1 MKKIITLLVLTFIV
15 SISYAQYTPMT
26 AAGYQFKRILCDSTL
41 HIPSFC
47 GIPTLRNSSA
57 KNGAIAMDTCN
68 NKLYKWTRAAGWSEI
83 SGTSI
88 DTTNRFVNNVISVN
102 DSTIRVFKGSTNTT
116 ITLRPTLPTYTPT
129 IVPYA
134 NASGVLTGATS
145 DMIYSGNT
153 LTLGSGSAIGT
164 QHALALNGGR
174 ATILGSFNGM
184 RLNVGSGTTGLVDAS
199 KSFSFYNKGTRYA
212 YIDTDGS
219 GALGQDAP
227 FTHKFIYDSADIY
240 IPRLAGVSDSMAIF
254 EATTGKLKAAAIP
267 SSGTTPNL
275 QQVTDVS
282 PVGTTTNTLIVDD
295 GVSQITK
302 LGFTDYFSNIV
313 YPLKYSNSFQGSLDF
328 IDSLNTYPPTIFGYN
343 NTSTNPSYKIGFNS
357 ATSKPNF
364 QMIGVNSQLQLNSDF
379 LRFSSNGSDGTKL
392 EPIPN
397 GNTDIHYL
405 PPNNGVN
412 DTLVSQS
419 PNDGQYYAY
428 KDGNWA
434 PFTPGGGATPTGYY
448 GAFQDNT
455 TQTAVSANTAY
466 PVKFNTTDLTNG
478 VTVVNDG
485 SSNPTRVTLANTG
498 IYNIQFSLQLEKTG
512 GSGNMIADIWVR
524 KNGIDIPS
532 TTGKVVLT
540 GSANASPIVAA
551 WNYVLDLAAGD
562 YVQLMWATSNV
573 NVEIVAAGATS
584 PHPAIPSSILTVT
597 QQSGIMAGTGITAIN
612 SLTGAA
618 QTMVTGTDSTDFKI
632 VSTGTSHTFNLPTA
646 SATNRGALSSSNW
659 TTFNNKIGAS
669 DTSVFQR
676 KSISANTI
684 MANNTAS
691 AANVAAQA
699 FYDVAEQNMTNTITW
714 TGTAP
719 TTLTSANYTWQQ
731 IGKTVNMQFNALYA
745 NAGASN
751 TGYFFTLPSDM
762 PAPAVPTGWT
772 GASGYLYTG
781 SASTHNTAA
790 TINSNV
796 AISYI
801 RRNSA
806 NTAFEVGFIG
816 TGVSARGFKINI
828 TYKAQ

>member
-1 MKKIITLLVLTFIV
+1 MFIV
-15 SISYAQYTPMT
+15 SISFAQYTPMT

-83 SGTSI
+83 SGGGG
-88 DTTNRFVNNVISVN
+88 
-102 DSTIRVFKGSTNTT
+102 GSTG
-116 ITLRPTLPTYTPT
+116 TLQTVT
-129 IVPYA
+129 
-134 NASGVLTGATS
+134 
-145 DMIYSGNT
+145 DSGNT
-153 LTLGSGSAIGT
+153 TTNNIQL
-164 QHALALNGGR
+164 LNDAR
-174 ATILGSFNGM
+174 LILGDTGEILLNNGSKLRMGAIDALTGGSKGIAQVCAVGYEMKWEGGSLYIMNDQGFTVREVRYKFNSIPSATDD
-184 RLNVGSGTTGLVDAS
+184 GSRGFYPGSRWVLDNGNLYVCSDSTTGAAVWQLSTIATPTLQEVTTAGSTTDLTFTGYG
-199 KSFSFYNKGTRYA
+199 FS
-212 YIDTDGS
+212 
-219 GALGQDAP
+219 
-227 FTHKFIYDSADIY
+227 
-240 IPRLAGVSDSMAIF
+240 
-254 EATTGKLKAAAIP
+254 
-267 SSGTTPNL
+267 NL
-275 QQVTDVS
+275 FQ
-282 PVGTTTNTLIVDD
+282 
-295 GVSQITK
+295 
-302 LGFTDYFSNIV
+302 TDYNAFDNTPGYIY
-313 YPLKYSNSFQGSLDF
+313 YPLKYSTLENSFGSGYIKAFDE
-328 IDSLNTYPPTIFGYN
+328 NTNAITPEIKF
-343 NTSTNPSYKIGFNS
+343 K
-357 ATSKPNF
+357 
-364 QMIGVNSQLQLNSDF
+364 QLQGFTLNPLQLSWDF
-379 LRFSSNGSDGTKL
+379 TTGSSIKLLPIEISEPTANYELRLPVYDNGITPK
-392 EPIPN
+392 
-397 GNTDIHYL
+397 
-405 PPNNGVN
+405 
-412 DTLVSQS
+412 DTLATLRDVR
-419 PNDGQYYAY
+419 D
-428 KDGNWA
+428 
-434 PFTPGGGATPTGYY
+434 GGGGGGSTPTGYY

-478 VTVVNDG
+478 VSVVNDG

-512 GSGNMIADIWVR
+512 GSGNMITDIWIR
-524 KNGIDIPS
+524 KNGVDIPS

-540 GSANASPIVAA
+540 GSANASPVVAA

-562 YVQLMWATSNV
+562 YVQLMWSTNNT

-646 SATNRGALSSSNW
+646 SASNRGALSSTDWS
-659 TTFNNKIGAS
+659 TFNGKIGAS

-691 AANVAAQA
+691 LANVTAQA
-699 FYDVAEQNMTNTITW
+699 FYDVAEQAMGNTITW

-719 TTLTSANYTWQQ
+719 TSLTSANYAWQQ

-762 PAPAVPTGWT
+762 PAPLVPTGWT
-772 GASGYLYTG
+772 GASAYLYTG
-781 SASTHNTAA
+781 SASTHNTSA

-801 RRNSA
+801 RRNAA

>member
-1 MKKIITLLVLTFIV
+1 M
-15 SISYAQYTPMT
+15 Q
-26 AAGYQFKRILCDSTL
+26 
-41 HIPSFC
+41 
-47 GIPTLRNSSA
+47 
-57 KNGAIAMDTCN
+57 
-68 NKLYKWTRAAGWSEI
+68 
-83 SGTSI
+83 
-88 DTTNRFVNNVISVN
+88 NRF
-102 DSTIRVFKGSTNTT
+102 G
-116 ITLRPTLPTYTPT
+116 
-129 IVPYA
+129 
-134 NASGVLTGATS
+134 
-145 DMIYSGNT
+145 SGNT
-153 LTLGSGSAIGT
+153 KTEIVLSADNQDKTEITPSYFLARNDGIGKESLMLFNRLQFDEGTDSLFVYPRYANQKDTFPTQSGT
-164 QHALALNGGR
+164 LAL
-174 ATILGSFNGM
+174 S
-184 RLNVGSGTTGLVDAS
+184 V
-199 KSFSFYNKGTRYA
+199 
-212 YIDTDGS
+212 
-219 GALGQDAP
+219 
-227 FTHKFIYDSADIY
+227 
-240 IPRLAGVSDSMAIF
+240 
-254 EATTGKLKAAAIP
+254 
-267 SSGTTPNL
+267 
-275 QQVTDVS
+275 
-282 PVGTTTNTLIVDD
+282 
-295 GVSQITK
+295 
-302 LGFTDYFSNIV
+302 
-313 YPLKYSNSFQGSLDF
+313 
-328 IDSLNTYPPTIFGYN
+328 
-343 NTSTNPSYKIGFNS
+343 
-357 ATSKPNF
+357 
-364 QMIGVNSQLQLNSDF
+364 
-379 LRFSSNGSDGTKL
+379 
-392 EPIPN
+392 
-397 GNTDIHYL
+397 
-405 PPNNGVN
+405 NGVKA
-412 DTLVSQS
+412 DST
-419 PNDGQYYAY
+419 
-428 KDGNWA
+428 GNI
-434 PFTPGGGATPTGYY
+434 TIGGITTPTGYY

-485 SSNPTRVTLANTG
+485 SSNPTRVTLANSG

-524 KNGIDIPS
+524 KNGVDIPS

-551 WNYVLDLAAGD
+551 WNYVLDLADGD
-562 YVQLMWATSNV
+562 YVQLMWSTSNT

-646 SATNRGALSSSNW
+646 SATNRGALSSANW
-659 TTFNNKIGAS
+659 STFNGKIGAS

-691 AANVAAQA
+691 PANVTAQS
-699 FYDVAEQNMTNTITW
+699 FYDVAEQNMSNTITW

-719 TTLTSANYTWQQ
+719 TSLTSANYTWQQ

-745 NAGASN
+745 NAGVSN

-762 PAPAVPTGWT
+762 PSPLVPTGWT

-781 SASTHNTAA
+781 TASTHNTFA

-801 RRNSA
+801 RRNAA